1 MGPTLRQVT
10 KLVAVVVVALAVSIG
25 AETVSAQSP
34 PVSLLADQIRYD
46 TESGELLAEGNVEIY
61 FEGRVLKAA
70 RIVYDEASGRIRAEG
85 PLILTDLEG
94 SILVAEDAELSSD
107 LSEGLITGARLL
119 LEGKLQ
125 FASNELIRTGGRYNA
140 LYATVASSC
149 RVCGDDTPPTWQIRA
164 SRVVQD
170 EVERRIYFENA
181 RLEVLGLPIAW
192 LPWLRIPD
200 PAVQRASGFLVP
212 EFVRSQIF
220 GSGIK
225 LPYYHV
231 SGPYGDATLTPF
243 LTSNGGALLEGEY
256 RRRLASGGFDLQ
268 GVFAFDDGLGNTS
281 GRGTLTATGGFE
293 IGRGFTS
300 DFDINVASDKDF
312 LRQFDYSDTDQLT
325 SEAAI
330 RRTRDKDQFSLSLVG
345 FQTLREDED
354 SDTVPFI
361 LPDLHY
367 RRVFEE
373 PLGGGRFGLDLN
385 ALGVLREEGGDM
397 VRMGGG
403 ADWTRSTVFDSG
415 LLVTAGAEAGL
426 DLYLARDEPTVDS
439 DSFQARV
446 SPGAHLELR
455 MPFARGTGRSTHV
468 IEPIAQLVYTTTLGD
483 EDVPNEDSLLP
494 NFDDTNLFALNRF
507 PGQDRI
513 ETGLRANLGVSYN
526 WFDPSGWNLGAM
538 VGRVFRAEETDQFSP
553 SLGLGGRTSDYVT
566 AVTLDFRDSIRF
578 LGRSVFD
585 DRLRFKQSEFA
596 FDYSTTLGSV
606 AAIYTY
612 RREDDQLG
620 FGVQPETNEF
630 AIDADYRIAANWGI
644 RGNWRYDLATDNN
657 IRAGGGI
664 TYGNECAVLDLSVSR
679 RFTSSDNV
687 PPATSIGFSV
697 RLAGLGS
704 DSGEWPARQC
714 GG

>member
-1 MGPTLRQVT
+1 LRQVT
-10 KLVAVVVVALAVSIG
+10 KFAAAAVVAVIVSIKAAVVV
-25 AETVSAQSP
+25 AQSP

-46 TESGELLAEGNVEIY
+46 AESGELVAEGNVEIF
-61 FEGRVLKAA
+61 FEGRVLKAS
-70 RIVYDEASGRIRAEG
+70 RIVYDESTGRIRAGG
-85 PLILTDLEG
+85 PLILTDLDG
-94 SILVAEDAELSSD
+94 SVLVAENAELSTD
-107 LSEGLITGARLL
+107 LNEGLILGARLL
-119 LEGKLQ
+119 IEGKLQ
-125 FASNELIRTGGRYNA
+125 FASNELVRTGGRYNA

-149 RVCGDDTPPTWQIRA
+149 RVCSEDSPPIWQIRA

-170 EVERRIYFENA
+170 QVEQRIYFENA
-181 RLEVLGLPIAW
+181 RLEVLGLPVAW
-192 LPWLRIPD
+192 LPWFRIPD
-200 PAVQRASGFLVP
+200 PAVRRASGFLVP
-212 EFVRSQIF
+212 DFVRSQIF

-231 SGPYGDATLTPF
+231 IDRYGDLTLTPF

-268 GVFAFDDGLGNTS
+268 GVFAFNDGLGNTS
-281 GRGTLTATGGFE
+281 GRGTMTAIGGFDL
-293 IGRGFTS
+293 GRGFTS
-300 DFDINVASDKDF
+300 DFDLNVASDKDF
-312 LRQFDYSDTDQLT
+312 LRQFDYSNTDQLT
-325 SEAAI
+325 SVAAI
-330 RRTRDKDQFSLSLVG
+330 RRTRDKDQLSLSFVG
-345 FQTLREDED
+345 FQTLREDEN

-361 LPDLHY
+361 LPDFQY

-373 PLGGGRFGLDLN
+373 SVGGGRFGFDLN
-385 ALGVLREEGGDM
+385 ALGVLRDDGSDM

-403 ADWTRSTVFDSG
+403 ADWVRSSVFDSG

-426 DLYLARDEPTVDS
+426 DMYVARDEPTVTS
-439 DSFQARV
+439 DSLQARV
-446 SPGAHLELR
+446 SPGAHLEMR
-455 MPFARGTGRSTHV
+455 MPFARSAGRSTHV
-468 IEPIAQLVYTTTLGD
+468 IEPIAQLVYTTALGS

-513 ETGLRANLGVSYN
+513 ETGLRANVGISYSR
-526 WFDPSGWNLGAM
+526 FDPSGWNIGAM
-538 VGRVFRAEETDQFSP
+538 VGRVFRAEDNDQFSP
-553 SLGLGGRTSDYVT
+553 SLGLGGRRSDYVT

-585 DRLRFKQSEFA
+585 DGLRFKQSEFA
-596 FDYSTTLGSV
+596 FDYATTKGNV

-612 RREDDQLG
+612 REEDDQPD

-630 AIDADYRIAANWGI
+630 AIEADYRIAANWGV

-657 IRAGGGI
+657 ISAGGGI

>member
-1 MGPTLRQVT
+1 VRLVT
-10 KLVAVVVVALAVSIG
+10 KLATAMVVVAVVSINAAAVLG
-25 AETVSAQSP
+25 QSL
-34 PVSLLADQIRYD
+34 PVSLLADRIRYD
-46 TESGELLAEGNVEIY
+46 SEARELVAEGNVEVY
-61 FEGRVLKAA
+61 YGGRVLKAA
-70 RIVYDEASGRIRAEG
+70 SIVYAEETGRIRAVG
-85 PLILTDLEG
+85 PLILTDVEG
-94 SILVAEDAELSSD
+94 SVLVADQAELSAD
-107 LSEGLITGARLL
+107 LSEGLILGARLL
-119 LEGKLQ
+119 IEGRLQ
-125 FASNELIRTGGRYNA
+125 LASNELVRTGGRYNA

-170 EVERRIYFENA
+170 EEEQRIYFENA

-200 PAVQRASGFLVP
+200 PAVRRASGFLVP
-212 EFVRSQIF
+212 DFVRSQIY
-220 GSGIK
+220 GTGIK

-231 SGPYGDATLTPF
+231 IDQFSDATLTPF

-256 RRRLASGGFDLQ
+256 RRRLTSGGFAVQ

-281 GRGTLTATGGFE
+281 GRGTLTAVGGFD

-312 LRQFDYSDTDQLT
+312 LRQFDYSNTDQLT
-325 SEAAI
+325 SLAAI
-330 RRTRDKDQFSLSLVG
+330 RRTRDKDHLSLSFVG
-345 FQTLREDED
+345 FQTLREDEN

-367 RRVFEE
+367 RRLFEDTV
-373 PLGGGRFGLDLN
+373 GGGRFGLDLN
-385 ALGVLREEGGDM
+385 ALGVLRDDGGDM

-403 ADWTRSTVFDSG
+403 ADWMRSTVFDSG
-415 LLVTAGAEAGL
+415 LLVTTGAEAGI
-426 DLYLARDEPTVDS
+426 DFYLARDEPTVTS

-455 MPFARGTGRSTHV
+455 MPFARATGRSTHV
-468 IEPIAQLVYTTTLGD
+468 IEPIAQLVYTTTLGS

-513 ETGLRANLGVSYN
+513 ETGLRANLGVSYSR
-526 WFDPSGWNLGAM
+526 FDPSGWNLGAI
-538 VGRVFRAEETDQFSP
+538 VGRVFRAEENDQFSP

-566 AVTLDFRDSIRF
+566 AMTLDFRDSIRF

-585 DRLRFKQSEFA
+585 DGLRFKQSEFA
-596 FDYSTTLGSV
+596 ADYTTVNGGI

-612 RREDDQLG
+612 RREDDQPG
-620 FGVQPETNEF
+620 FGFQPETNEF

-644 RGNWRYDLATDNN
+644 RGNWRYDLSSDNN
-657 IRAGGGI
+657 ISAGGGV

-704 DSGEWPARQC
+704 DSGEWPAREC